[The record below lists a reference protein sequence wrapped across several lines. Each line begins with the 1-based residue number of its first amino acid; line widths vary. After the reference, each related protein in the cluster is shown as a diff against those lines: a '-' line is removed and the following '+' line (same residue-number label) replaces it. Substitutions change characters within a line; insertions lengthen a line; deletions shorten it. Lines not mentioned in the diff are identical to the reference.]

1 HGPLTGI
8 GENRLFYEV
17 VRLEPA
23 DCLMRRCLQLGP
35 QTRQGEWQLAAMA
48 EALAE

>member
-1 HGPLTGI
+1 MTGI
-8 GENRLFYEV
+8 EENRLFYEV

-23 DCLMRRCLQLGP
+23 DCLTRRFLQLGP
-35 QTRQGEWQLAAMA
+35 QTREGELQLAAMA